1 MAVAPDVSHSRL
13 TRLDVL
19 LIATVALVAFAVGGF
34 AGPRLARA
42 VLGPVE
48 PLALFELHE
57 DVPSRREA
65 VAALDRRQVKLR
77 DRIAV
82 EAVEAVADPSKSG
95 VHATTIRRLE
105 RESAALVDEQG
116 EARLALAEAEER
128 SRWEQSEAAA
138 ARKRE
143 EMAAGALASLAALLV
158 TSAAVVLLAHFARL
172 PIMRAWVVVGG
183 ALALVALLAAD
194 RIGLVAALALAA
206 VVVIIVVAQ
215 GAPHGQ
221 LRARRA
227 TA

>member
-1 MAVAPDVSHSRL
+1 VTPEVSHSRL

-19 LIATVALVAFAVGGF
+19 LIATVALVAFAIGGV
-34 AGPRLARA
+34 AGPRLTRE

-48 PLALFELHE
+48 PLALFELQE

-82 EAVEAVADPSKSG
+82 EQVAGAADPSKTG
-95 VHATTIRRLE
+95 VHGTTIRRLE
-105 RESAALVDEQG
+105 REAVALVDEQG

-128 SRWEQSEAAA
+128 ARWEQSEATG

-143 EMAAGALASLAALLV
+143 DMLARAIASLAALLV
-158 TSAAVVLLAHFARL
+158 TSAVAVLLAHFARL
-172 PIMRAWVVVGG
+172 PIMGVWVVGGG

-194 RIGLVAALALAA
+194 GIGLVAALALVAI
-206 VVVIIVVAQ
+206 VVIIVVAQ

-227 TA
+227 TT

>member
-1 MAVAPDVSHSRL
+1 VAPEVSHSRL

-19 LIATVALVAFAVGGF
+19 LIATVALVAFAVGGV
-34 AGPRLARA
+34 AGPRLTRQA
-42 VLGPVE
+42 LGPVE
-48 PLALFELHE
+48 PLAHFELQE

-65 VAALDRRQVKLR
+65 VAALERRQVKLR

-82 EAVEAVADPSKSG
+82 EEVGGAADPSKSG

-105 RESAALVDEQG
+105 RAAVALVDDQG

-128 SRWEQSEAAA
+128 ARWEQSEATG
-138 ARKRE
+138 ARERE
-143 EMAAGALASLAALLV
+143 DMLARAVASLAALLV
-158 TSAAVVLLAHFARL
+158 TSAIVML
-172 PIMRAWVVVGG
+172 
-183 ALALVALLAAD
+183 LALV
-194 RIGLVAALALAA
+194 A

-227 TA
+227 AT